1 MMEQIKLFEE
11 NENLFLSNEFIG
23 KELKNGGFTKNNPR
37 QWTKGE
43 IDWML
48 SLKNNGLNNS
58 QIGKYIYRDNVSV
71 SIKLKR
77 LKKADGKKYN
87 EKHRLEKYETN
98 RLFLDIIK
106 PKSVLDLFSGEKSFY
121 FERVNSLTTNDSNN
135 SFNTNFNEK
144 AEKLICRLYYENKK
158 FDLID
163 IDPFGSAFDCFDL
176 SIKMATKGLILT
188 FGEMGH
194 KRFNRIDFVKRYY
207 GINSLDEFTIENLIR
222 GVQKI
227 GLRNKK
233 NLIPVHI
240 KNWHNISRVYFK
252 IEKIRITEQWEK

>member
-1 MMEQIKLFEE
+1 MKQMDLFDD
-11 NENLFLSNEFIG
+11 NENLFLPNEFIG
-23 KELKNGGFTKNNPR
+23 KQLKNGGFTKNNPR
-37 QWTKGE
+37 EWTKDE

-48 SLKNNGLNNS
+48 SLKNRGLNNS
-58 QIGKYIYRDNVSV
+58 EIAKYIYRDHVSV

-87 EKHRLEKYETN
+87 EKHRFEKYQTN
-98 RLFLDIIK
+98 DLFLDLIK
-106 PKSVLDLFSGEKSFY
+106 PRNVLDLFSGEKSFY
-121 FERVNSLTTNDSNN
+121 FGRVDSLITNDVND
-135 SFNTNFNEK
+135 SFTSDFNEK
-144 AEKLICRLYYENKK
+144 ADKLVCRLYYENKK

-176 SIKMATKGLILT
+176 SIKMATKGLIIT

-207 GINSLDEFTIENLIR
+207 GIQLLDEFTIENLIHE
-222 GVQKI
+222 VQKI

-233 NLIPVHI
+233 ELIPVYV

>member
-1 MMEQIKLFEE
+1 MIEQIKLFED

-23 KELKNGGFTKNNPR
+23 KE
-37 QWTKGE
+37 
-43 IDWML
+43 
-48 SLKNNGLNNS
+48 
-58 QIGKYIYRDNVSV
+58 
-71 SIKLKR
+71 
-77 LKKADGKKYN
+77 KADGKKYN

-106 PKSVLDLFSGEKSFY
+106 PKNVLDLFSGEKSFY

-176 SIKMATKGLILT
+176 SIKMATKGLIIT

-222 GVQKI
+222 EVQKI

-233 NLIPVHI
+233 NLIPVQI

>member
-1 MMEQIKLFEE
+1 MNQMNLFDD
-11 NENLFLSNEFIG
+11 NENLFLPNEFIG

-37 QWTKGE
+37 EWTKEE

-48 SLKNNGLNNS
+48 SLKNRGLKNS
-58 QIGKYIYRDNVSV
+58 QIGKYIYRDHVSV

-87 EKHRLEKYETN
+87 EKHRFQKYQTN
-98 RLFLDIIK
+98 DLFLDLIK
-106 PKSVLDLFSGEKSFY
+106 PRNVLDLFSGEKSFY
-121 FERVNSLTTNDSNN
+121 FERVDSLTTNDAND
-135 SFNTNFNEK
+135 SFTSDFNEK
-144 AEKLICRLYYENKK
+144 AEKLVCRLYYENKK

-176 SIKMATKGLILT
+176 SIKMARKGLIIT

-207 GINSLDEFTIENLIR
+207 GIKSLDEFTIENLIHD
-222 GVQKI
+222 VQKI

-233 NLIPVHI
+233 QLIPVHV

-252 IEKIRITEQWEK
+252 IEKMRITEQWEK